1 MNQARKCCNGEC
13 NGNGH
18 IESDRDYAKRV
29 ADDDPRLSQAL
40 KEARGDAPDTPEEI
54 YALDESEDY
63 TFLDPEPIT
72 GYSLLEEI
80 RFSLYDAKAQI
91 NRLEKLLDT
100 YQDVSRLQR

>member
-1 MNQARKCCNGEC
+1 MNQTRKE
-13 NGNGH
+13 
-18 IESDRDYAKRV
+18 
-29 ADDDPRLSQAL
+29 DDDPRLSQAL
-40 KEARGDAPDTPEEI
+40 REARGDEEEKVYEKILAGDETVYRMEPATPEEI

-80 RFSLYDAKAQI
+80 RFSLYDAKAQL